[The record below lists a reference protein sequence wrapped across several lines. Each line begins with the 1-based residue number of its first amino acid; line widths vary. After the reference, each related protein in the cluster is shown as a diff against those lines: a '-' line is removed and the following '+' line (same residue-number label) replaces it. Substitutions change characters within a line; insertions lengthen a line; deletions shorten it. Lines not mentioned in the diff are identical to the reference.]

1 MNKKWKNSKKVGTK
15 SGNINTIDSEVAIV
29 TEGQQEEQR
38 IFAEDMESAE
48 KPSEQFEED
57 ENVMSDSVIEDENV
71 EEDSEADEEWELKK
85 IMPIEAINHEFPVKC
100 SHDTCT
106 LVAATV
112 WVSNQKPDEKWYSC
126 LDCQVSLDAS

>member
-1 MNKKWKNSKKVGTK
+1 MNKKGKNSKKVGTN

-38 IFAEDMESAE
+38 NFAEDMEIAE
-48 KPSEQFEED
+48 KTSEHFEED
-57 ENVMSDSVIEDENV
+57 EIEDEHV

>member
-1 MNKKWKNSKKVGTK
+1 MNKKGKNPKKVGTN

-38 IFAEDMESAE
+38 NFAEDMEIAE
-48 KPSEQFEED
+48 KTSEHFEED
-57 ENVMSDSVIEDENV
+57 EIEDENV

>member
-1 MNKKWKNSKKVGTK
+1 MNKKGKNPKKVGTN

-38 IFAEDMESAE
+38 NFAEDMEIAE
-48 KPSEQFEED
+48 KTSEHFEED
-57 ENVMSDSVIEDENV
+57 EIEDENV

-126 LDCQVSLDAS
+126 LDCQVS

>member
-1 MNKKWKNSKKVGTK
+1 MNKKGKNPKKVGTN

-38 IFAEDMESAE
+38 NFAEDMEIAE
-48 KPSEQFEED
+48 KTSEHFEED
-57 ENVMSDSVIEDENV
+57 EIEDEHV